1 MVIFVPEQTVALP
14 ATVPPID
21 IGLTVTVAIV
31 LFTELHAP
39 LFITAL

>member
-1 MVIFVPEQTVALP
+1 MVIFVPAQTGALP

-31 LFTELHAP
+31 LFAELQV
-39 LFITAL
+39 LFVTTAL